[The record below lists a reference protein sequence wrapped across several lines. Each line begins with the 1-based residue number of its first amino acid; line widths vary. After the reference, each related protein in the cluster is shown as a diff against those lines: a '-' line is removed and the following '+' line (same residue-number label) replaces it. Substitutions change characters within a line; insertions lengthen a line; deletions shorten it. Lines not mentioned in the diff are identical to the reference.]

1 MIEAPSLLAD
11 FLASQRAPAGSLSML
26 ALDGY
31 LTALH
36 VGPSLI
42 RPSEWMAGVWGSDP
56 IFDDMKEAQSILDA
70 LMLHYNAM
78 GAALTKGRKQ
88 YRPYG
93 WPTDD
98 AERAS
103 TETAAEWSFGFWK
116 GRQNEGGA
124 SPRARP
130 MLSVVS
136 DFPTGHGERDQ
147 CYRDHGGYRRAEHQ
161 IGHVN
166 GGQSFEHAGVGR
178 FELLTN
184 PYLGRQPPLVKK

>member
-1 MIEAPSLLAD
+1 
-11 FLASQRAPAGSLSML
+11 
-26 ALDGY
+26 
-31 LTALH
+31 
-36 VGPSLI
+36 
-42 RPSEWMAGVWGSDP
+42 MAGVWGSDP

-98 AERAS
+98 AERAL

-130 MLSVVS
+130 CCQWSAISQQDTVSAISATAIMVVIDAPNIKSVTSMVVRVSSMLEWAGS
-136 DFPTGHGERDQ
+136 
-147 CYRDHGGYRRAEHQ
+147 
-161 IGHVN
+161 
-166 GGQSFEHAGVGR
+166 SF
-178 FELLTN
+178 
-184 PYLGRQPPLVKK
+184 